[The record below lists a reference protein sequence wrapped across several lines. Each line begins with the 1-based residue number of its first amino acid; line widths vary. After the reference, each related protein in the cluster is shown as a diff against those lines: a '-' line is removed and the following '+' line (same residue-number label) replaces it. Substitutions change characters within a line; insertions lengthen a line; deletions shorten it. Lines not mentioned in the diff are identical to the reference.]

1 MSLDYAIVL
10 AIGIL
15 IGVGELVSRYRDAPL
30 QALRTPPAAL
40 YIAINASAAV
50 GALATLV
57 IFGWTPASSSSVLVT
72 RILRILTAGF
82 GAMAVFRSSLFV
94 VRVGDQ
100 DVPVGPGAFL
110 QIVLGAADRAVDR
123 VRATARADSVS
134 RAMTGIDFKAA
145 YAALP
150 AFCLALMQ
158 NLPDDDQ
165 KALARQIQATGQSSM
180 DPEIKSLLLGLA
192 LMNAVG
198 EGVLSSAVMS
208 LAPQIKAVSVVT
220 IGGFD
225 ATQPVSV
232 GKTVRLKAE
241 ARDQAGKVIAGRTF
255 AWASTA
261 PAVANVDALGIVT
274 GMSAGKTDISAAAGS
289 VTATVNLQVQ

>member
-1 MSLDYAIVL
+1 MSLDYTVVL
-10 AIGIL
+10 TIGIL

-30 QALRTPPAAL
+30 QALKTPPAAL
-40 YIAINASAAV
+40 YIAINALAAV
-50 GALATLV
+50 GALAALV
-57 IFGWTPASSSSVLVT
+57 IFRWSPASSSGELVT
-72 RILRILTAGF
+72 RILRISTAGF

-94 VRVGDQ
+94 VRVGEQ

-110 QIVLGAADRAVDR
+110 QIVLGACDRAVDR
-123 VRATARADSVS
+123 VRAAARADSVS
-134 RAMTGIDFKAA
+134 RAMTGVDFKAA

-165 KALARQIQATGQSSM
+165 KALARQIQATDQSSM
-180 DPEIKSLLLGLA
+180 DPETKSLLLGLA

-198 EGVLSSAVMS
+198 EGVLSSAVVS

-220 IGGFD
+220 IVGFD
-225 ATQPVSV
+225 ATESIPA
-232 GKTVRLKAE
+232 GKRIQLRAE
-241 ARDQAGKVIAGRTF
+241 AKDQTGKVIQGKAF
-255 AWASTA
+255 AWASTT

-274 GMSAGKTDISAAAGS
+274 GTSAGKSDISATAGG
-289 VTATVNLQVQ
+289 VTATVNIQVQ